1 MAALLRVFAGE
12 FALSEH
18 VPAGPGRYV
27 RVITPTGATGGHLF
41 ICGVLTE
48 VSGTTH
54 REMTMGRVADP
65 SGVFVVQA
73 VREHDRSLLAGM
85 EIPSYLS
92 VCGRIR
98 MVGAGTSA
106 SATSPMVIEP
116 DSVVSVNREIRDSWV
131 IMTAAL
137 TMDRIR
143 GQTTMND
150 TIRRN
155 LINLVNGALRTVRA
169 IPGQNAAGEGN
180 PGIVLSL
187 IRTHGGP
194 RGIAVADLLPLAA
207 REGISEAETLRAV
220 RQLIEEDE
228 LYQPSAGMVKVL

>member
-1 MAALLRVFAGE
+1 MVALLRIFSGE

-27 RVITPTGATGGHLF
+27 RVITPSGATGGHLF

-48 VSGTTH
+48 VSGTSH
-54 REMTMGRVADP
+54 REFTMGRVADP

-98 MVGAGTSA
+98 MAGSGNSA

-116 DSVVSVNREIRDSWV
+116 DSVVPINREIRDSWV

-150 TIRRN
+150 AIRQN

-169 IPGQNAAGEGN
+169 IPGLAAGEGN

-187 IRTHGGP
+187 IRIHGGP

-207 REGISEAETLRAV
+207 CEGISEAETLRVV

-228 LYQPSAGMVKVL
+228 LYQPSAGMVKEL